1 MSGQKRFLVIH
12 CKTSQKTSQLRERK
26 CLDLDKAVSLVSNQC
41 QFYKSVGT
49 YWKTRILHEYWH
61 ILWKV
66 AYLEYWWVFLPWLNK
81 CTVMKNSHSW
91 SQECCYWILHVVFLH
106 NSTELIM
113 QNSAI
118 QRSKGRLL
126 DIHPHV
132 ISLSIFTRFLQNIL
146 SHLICQPDL
155 LGDDISNLIWR
166 VTVWVGRR
174 LSIWKFW
181 NLLPE
186 EIRVLQFLAK

>member
-1 MSGQKRFLVIH
+1 MEINLLKRDANLWSLCFFLQRFLH
-12 CKTSQKTSQLRERK
+12 SC
-26 CLDLDKAVSLVSNQC
+26 
-41 QFYKSVGT
+41 F
-49 YWKTRILHEYWH
+49 
-61 ILWKV
+61 
-66 AYLEYWWVFLPWLNK
+66 
-81 CTVMKNSHSW
+81 MNSHCGQPFS
-91 SQECCYWILHVVFLH
+91 ILHVVFLH

-113 QNSAI
+113 